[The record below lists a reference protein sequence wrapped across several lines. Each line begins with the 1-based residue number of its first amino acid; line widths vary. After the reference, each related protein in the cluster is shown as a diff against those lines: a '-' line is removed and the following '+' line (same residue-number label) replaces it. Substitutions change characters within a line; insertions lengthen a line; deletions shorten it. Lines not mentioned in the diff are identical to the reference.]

1 MEPKEYIVT
10 LHNFE
15 DLDSFYE
22 DMESPGGSLYI
33 PDRAVELAQ
42 RRPISRN
49 THYMLTA
56 EEAEQLKADPRVL
69 DVELNFKDAGWEI
82 RPRSVIDRSRFEE
95 EVSANYVQTSTAWDK
110 SASTGNTMRNWG
122 LLRCYEGTQRSG
134 WGVDGTVGQSG
145 TIQINSSGKN
155 VDVVI
160 VDGHMNPAHPEFA
173 VNPDGTGGSR
183 VVQFNWLS
191 LTNAVNGG
199 ANGTYVYTPYVDN
212 GNAQLTSDNNHGAHV
227 AGTVAGNTQG
237 WARDATIYNLSPY
250 PSAPSYVPSLN
261 DYIRYWHQTKAIN
274 PATGRRNP
282 TITNHSYGITSTV
295 EIATITSIRYRGV
308 TYTGPFTGAQ
318 LWSYGLSNDD
328 VDAEYE
334 IRSTSWET
342 DFIELIN
349 AGVIVIGSAGNSSSR
364 IVTSNASASDDY
376 NNYFVS
382 GGNTYYYMRG
392 TISAASN
399 VICVG
404 CISQFSD
411 EAKSS
416 FSNYGTRISVWAPGH
431 FIISSVNSG
440 GVADSR
446 NGSYLLGKKNGTSMA
461 SPQVAGVIAC
471 LAENWPRVTQSDV
484 VTWLTNNGTYNQIGS
499 DVGSNYYDLQDSP
512 NRYLY
517 FKQPRLATG
526 NIYPAVQQGN
536 RPTSGMTFPRTKIY
550 RYGS

>member
-10 LHNFE
+10 LHTFE

-22 DMESPGGSLYI
+22 DMETPGGSLYI
-33 PDRAVELAQ
+33 PDRAVELSQ

-56 EEAEQLKADPRVL
+56 EEAENLKNDPRVL
-69 DVELNFKDAGWEI
+69 DVELNFKDAGWVI
-82 RPRSVIDRSRFEE
+82 RPVSQIDRTEE
-95 EVSANYVQTSTAWDK
+95 GISSTYVQTSSAWDK
-110 SASTGNTMRNWG
+110 NVLTNNSMRNWG
-122 LLRCYEGTQRSG
+122 LLRCYEGSQRSG
-134 WGVDGTVGQSG
+134 WGYDGTVSQSG

-160 VDGHMNPAHPEFA
+160 VDGHINPDHPEFA

-212 GNAQLTSDNNHGAHV
+212 SDYQRTSDNNHGCHV

-237 WARDATIYNLSPY
+237 WARDATIYNISPY
-250 PSAPSYVPSLN
+250 PSAPSYVSSLN

-274 PATGRRNP
+274 PATGKRNP
-282 TITNHSYGITSTV
+282 TVTNHSYGISGST
-295 EIATITSIRYRGV
+295 EISSITTVRYRGV
-308 TYTGPFTGAQ
+308 IYYGPFTGAQ
-318 LWSYGLSNDD
+318 LWSYGLSNDNTT
-328 VDAEYE
+328 AYYE

-342 DFIELIN
+342 DFTELME
-349 AGVIVIGSAGNSSSR
+349 AGVIIVGAAGNSSSR
-364 IVTSNASASDDY
+364 IVVNNASASDDY

-382 GGNTYYYMRG
+382 YGITTYYMRG
-392 TISAASN
+392 SVTANTN

-404 CISQFSD
+404 CISPYVNEKKAD
-411 EAKSS
+411 
-416 FSNYGTRISVWAPGH
+416 FSNYGTRITVWAPGS
-431 FIISSVNSG
+431 FIMGPVHSGSIS
-440 GVADSR
+440 DSR
-446 NGSYLLGKKNGTSMA
+446 NAAYFLTKKNGTSMA
-461 SPQVAGVIAC
+461 SPQVAGVLTC
-471 LAENWPRVTQSDV
+471 LAENWPRMTQTEAT
-484 VTWLTNNGTYNQIGS
+484 TWLVDNSKYNQVGS
-499 DVGSNYYDLQDSP
+499 EAGSNYYDLQDSP

-517 FKQPRLATG
+517 LKQQRLSNG
-526 NIYPAVQQGN
+526 NVYPATTQGN
-536 RPTSGMTFPRTKIY
+536 RPSSGMTFPRTKIY